1 MKSSNSIKPVAT
13 IKEPVINTELNTIE
27 KEYING
33 FDEKELKAYNIAKS
47 YLGSSFHL
55 IKSNGFIEWSKK

>member
-1 MKSSNSIKPVAT
+1 MKSSKSIKPVAT
-13 IKEPVINTELNTIE
+13 IKEPVINTELSSIE

-55 IKSNGFIEWSKK
+55 IKSNGFIEWAKK